1 MSLFRFLCSLL
12 VIFIEMAGWN
22 EVRRLQA
29 QLESIQSA
37 VTAHRLSDRNCIEI
51 VNKLVELK
59 LLSVVY
65 TLDGKEYITPDHL
78 EREIS
83 NELDAHRGKKD

>member
-1 MSLFRFLCSLL
+1 
-12 VIFIEMAGWN
+12 MADWSDI
-22 EVRRLQA
+22 RQLQA

-37 VTAHRLSDRNCIEI
+37 VTSHRLSDRNCIEI

-78 EREIS
+78 QREIG
-83 NELDAHRGKKD
+83 NELDAHRGNDLINHLIN